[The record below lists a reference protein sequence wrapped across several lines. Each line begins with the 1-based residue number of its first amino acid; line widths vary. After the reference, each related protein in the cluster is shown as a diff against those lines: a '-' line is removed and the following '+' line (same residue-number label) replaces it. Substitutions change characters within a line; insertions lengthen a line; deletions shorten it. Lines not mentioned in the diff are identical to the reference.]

1 MSLDLLPN
9 NSTKLERGI
18 AHSSDPIPPLGTIL
32 ERIRDGKRVNIPD
45 AVVDWL
51 IYEYGLGEVTPY
63 LTDPRQALREG
74 VQWQRVRGTPAAVA
88 LGLGWID
95 FPAVVEESEAGTL
108 RWAEISSGSRTAQLI
123 TARSPESSVLAE
135 SRSRHALGCS
145 ASMGAGTT
153 SDGSGSTIT
162 F

>member
-74 VQWQRVRGTPAAVA
+74 SIGRGCGAPQQ
-88 LGLGWID
+88 LS
-95 FPAVVEESEAGTL
+95 P
-108 RWAEISSGSRTAQLI
+108 WASG
-123 TARSPESSVLAE
+123 
-135 SRSRHALGCS
+135 
-145 ASMGAGTT
+145 
-153 SDGSGSTIT
+153 GST
-162 F
+162 FPRSWRRAKGGRLG